1 MLQMLRIDLVFE
13 EQVIIKVVLCT
24 TLDLKE
30 LVQVF
35 YKRLVLSTFIV
46 IMLFLSKEPQ
56 AEELKLDDL
65 GKLSWNNQILFYQI
79 WWIKKIA
86 NEGQQRKVTKVLT
99 QVLIL
104 ANNKTQ

>member
-1 MLQMLRIDLVFE
+1 MLPMLRLDLVFE
-13 EQVIIKVVLCT
+13 EQVVIKVVLCT

-35 YKRLVLSTFIV
+35 CKRLVLSTFIV
-46 IMLFLSKEPQ
+46 ILLFLSKELQ

-79 WWIKKIA
+79 W
-86 NEGQQRKVTKVLT
+86 
-99 QVLIL
+99 
-104 ANNKTQ
+104 

>member
-1 MLQMLRIDLVFE
+1 MLPMLRLDLVFE
-13 EQVIIKVVLCT
+13 EQVVIKVVLCI

-46 IMLFLSKEPQ
+46 ILLFLSKELQ

-65 GKLSWNNQILFYQI
+65 GKLSLNNLILFYQI
-79 WWIKKIA
+79 WSIKKIA
-86 NEGQQRKVTKVLT
+86 N
-99 QVLIL
+99 
-104 ANNKTQ
+104 

>member
-1 MLQMLRIDLVFE
+1 MLPMLRLDLVFE
-13 EQVIIKVVLCT
+13 EQVVIKVVLCT

-46 IMLFLSKEPQ
+46 ILLFLSKELQ

-65 GKLSWNNQILFYQI
+65 GKLRWNNQILFYQI
-79 WWIKKIA
+79 W
-86 NEGQQRKVTKVLT
+86 
-99 QVLIL
+99 
-104 ANNKTQ
+104 

>member
-1 MLQMLRIDLVFE
+1 MLQMLRLDLVLE
-13 EQVIIKVVLCT
+13 EQVVIKVVLCI

-46 IMLFLSKEPQ
+46 ILLFLSKELQ

-65 GKLSWNNQILFYQI
+65 GKLSLNNLIQFYQI
-79 WWIKKIA
+79 WSIKKIA
-86 NEGQQRKVTKVLT
+86 N
-99 QVLIL
+99 
-104 ANNKTQ
+104 

>member
-1 MLQMLRIDLVFE
+1 MLPMLRLDLVFE
-13 EQVIIKVVLCT
+13 EQVVIKVVLCT

-46 IMLFLSKEPQ
+46 ILLFFSKELQ
-56 AEELKLDDL
+56 AEDLKLDDL

-79 WWIKKIA
+79 W
-86 NEGQQRKVTKVLT
+86 
-99 QVLIL
+99 
-104 ANNKTQ
+104 